1 MTKSRHLDPQ
11 ELSRYF
17 LRRLP
22 ADELLEA
29 DAHVHDCPDCRG
41 LLARVVDWSR
51 CLGEL
56 SAETDTLEHLS
67 YEQIA
72 RYVEN
77 RLSEAQRAHVD
88 RHVGVCDMCLAEL
101 VDLDRFAGDLK
112 IAAEVVARRHRS
124 EDLFKTTVV
133 EQRRIGSD
141 STFRT
146 SRGRTLTWTASS
158 RRNSSS
164 SRSGLDVIQRSD
176 LGEHLCTAVQQRM
189 RVHVRE
195 LLLDLRPD
203 DVEAVASLERRGVTF
218 EEAVARVTGSSSKTV
233 DFQQFRTRRG
243 SGHRSTT
250 SD

>member
-17 LRRLP
+17 LRRLS

-101 VDLDRFAGDLK
+101 VDLDQFAGDVN
-112 IAAEVVARRHRS
+112 IAPEVVARRHRS
-124 EDLFKTTVV
+124 EDLFKTAVV
-133 EQRRIGSD
+133 EQTKNWVRQYIPDFARAHLDVDRIVEEELVEILI
-141 STFRT
+141 R
-146 SRGRTLTWTASS
+146 
-158 RRNSSS
+158 
-164 SRSGLDVIQRSD
+164 LDVIQRSD
-176 LGEHLCTAVQQRM
+176 LGEHLCKAVQQRM
-189 RVHVRE
+189 RVHVRG

-203 DVEAVASLERRGVTF
+203 DVEAVASLERHGLTF

-233 DFQQFRTRRG
+233 DFQQFRMRRG